1 MSTIALL
8 KNYFIAIKKHNKMT
22 GVGMKFYFNYI
33 KNEGKIILPNK
44 VP

>member
-22 GVGMKFYFNYI
+22 GVGMRFYFNYI
-33 KNEGKIILPNK
+33 KNGGKIILPNK